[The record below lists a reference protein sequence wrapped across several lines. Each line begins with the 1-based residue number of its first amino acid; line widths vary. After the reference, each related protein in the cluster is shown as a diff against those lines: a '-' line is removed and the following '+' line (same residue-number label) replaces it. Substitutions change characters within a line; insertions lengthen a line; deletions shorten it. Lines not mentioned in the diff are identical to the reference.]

1 MKMDKITSWRMVEN
15 QGVGTAVVAAAALD
29 MIMVGLE
36 LLGVIMRVKEVMAV
50 SELVAAAVVM
60 VHTPRDMV
68 REAKAEMVLLL
79 SNGEVR
85 I

>member
-1 MKMDKITSWRMVEN
+1 
-15 QGVGTAVVAAAALD
+15 

-60 VHTPRDMV
+60 VHTPRAMV
-68 REAKAEMVLLL
+68 MEAKAEMVLLL

>member
-1 MKMDKITSWRMVEN
+1 MKMDKITSWRMVEY
-15 QGVGTAVVAAAALD
+15 QVVVKVVVVAALD

-60 VHTPRDMV
+60 VHTPRAMV
-68 REAKAEMVLLL
+68 MEAKAEMVLLL

>member
-15 QGVGTAVVAAAALD
+15 QVVVKVVVVAALD

-50 SELVAAAVVM
+50 SELVAAVVM
-60 VHTPRDMV
+60 VHTPRAMV
-68 REAKAEMVLLL
+68 MEAKAEMVLLL